1 MISFLI
7 KWTFFL
13 YIFWIDLFPFC
24 FIFQLPFLR
33 WKRFAFLA
41 ASCILCVRAIL
52 VQIAFFLHMQVF
64 TMFPF
69 IWFCTRCPYIF
80 NLMNF
85 DQQRYVLGKAC
96 SVNKIGVICHCIHV
110 FLLRGYCIVQGN
122 TLLSQNQIKIYFVT
136 IFYCHHGLI

>member
-69 IWFCTRCPYIF
+69 IWFCTRCPYFF

-85 DQQRYVLGKAC
+85 DQQRYVLGKPVVLTKSVLFAIAFMCFFSVVIALFKATLC
-96 SVNKIGVICHCIHV
+96 SLKIK
-110 FLLRGYCIVQGN
+110 LKY
-122 TLLSQNQIKIYFVT
+122 TLLPFFIVIMD
-136 IFYCHHGLI
+136 